1 MINWEAIGAIG
12 EVAGAIGVIVT
23 LIYLAIQIRHNTR
36 SSRLAS
42 FQSTTEML
50 TTVNTLIAGND
61 EIAEIF
67 SRIYNEPD
75 VELTPKERIKFTFTN
90 LCLFRA
96 WETAYFQRSE
106 GMALQQS
113 WLRYEQSICA
123 QIAVPRVKEWWLNN
137 TFGFTKEFRDYVQSI
152 IEEQEGRDRELD
164 LG

>member
-1 MINWEAIGAIG
+1 MNWEAIGAIG

-23 LIYLAIQIRHNTR
+23 LIYLSIQIRHNTR

-61 EIAEIF
+61 EIADIF
-67 SRIYNEPD
+67 ARIYNEPD
-75 VELTPKERIKFTFTN
+75 PELTPKDRIKFTFTN

-106 GMALQQS
+106 GMALHQS
-113 WLRYEQSICA
+113 WLRYEQSIRA
-123 QIAVPRVKEWWLNN
+123 QIAVPRVREWWLNN
-137 TFGFTKEFRDYVQSI
+137 TFGFTEEFRQYVQSLI
-152 IEEQEGRDRELD
+152 DEQERSVRDLD